1 MLSPTYLP
9 FAAEVHPQ
17 ARPAARLTWDSRQAD
32 PETAFVALPGEQMH
46 GNAFVEQALER
57 GAPFV
62 LTDLNVPRAVRVTDA
77 RAALFTWATA
87 ERGHN
92 PLVVGI
98 TGSVGKTT
106 AKSYAAA
113 ALDAHFMP
121 VFNTLP
127 AIACFL
133 LEFGRSGSP
142 LVVEMGIDRPGEMRE
157 LVDLVRPDVGV
168 ITSIGAAHLEALGS
182 VAGVARE
189 KGVILEAAR
198 RLVSP
203 QAAEWFAD
211 VDTYGFEGASF
222 AGQHLTVNAEGASF
236 TFGDVPVNLPHA
248 SRVQAEA
255 AVLGLALAKQAGL
268 DLTRA
273 AERLSG
279 VSVPGGRYRVLA
291 GRFTVIDDTYNASP
305 LSMKAALE
313 ALGTFGGRKISVLGQ
328 MLELGEDER
337 AMHAEVGTL
346 ARQHADLTYGVG
358 PFAELLGEWAFT
370 SVPPLLDALRA
381 EVRDGD
387 VILVK
392 ASRGI
397 SWTPEKRLAEGVG
410 LDSVVDALLELRA
423 DPVWTGKK

>member
-1 MLSPTYLP
+1 MLSLTDLP
-9 FAAEVHPQ
+9 FAAEIHPQ
-17 ARPAARLTWDSRQAD
+17 ARPAVRLIWDSRQAGPD
-32 PETAFVALPGEQMH
+32 TAFVALPGEQMH
-46 GNAFVEQALER
+46 GNAFVQQALER

-62 LTDLNVPRAVRVTDA
+62 LTDLDVPRAVRVADA

-92 PLVVGI
+92 PLVIGI

-133 LEFGRSGSP
+133 LESGRSERP
-142 LVVEMGIDRPGEMRE
+142 LVVEMGIDRLGEMRE
-157 LVDLVRPDVGV
+157 LVDLVQPDVGV
-168 ITSIGAAHLEALGS
+168 ITSIGAAHLDALGS
-182 VAGVARE
+182 VAGVAQE

-198 RLVSP
+198 RLVSR
-203 QAAEWFAD
+203 QAAEWFAG
-211 VDTYGFEGASF
+211 VDTYGFEGATF
-222 AGQHLTVNAEGASF
+222 AGQHLKVNAEGAAF
-236 TFGDVPVNLPHA
+236 TFGNVAVALPRA

-255 AVLGLALAKQAGL
+255 AVLGLALAEQAGL
-268 DLTRA
+268 DLQAA

-279 VSVPGGRYRVLA
+279 VGVPGGRYRVLA

-313 ALGTFGGRKISVLGQ
+313 ALGAFEGRKISVLGR
-328 MLELGEDER
+328 MLELGDDER
-337 AMHAEVGTL
+337 AMHAEVGAL
-346 ARQHADLTYGVG
+346 AHQHTDLTYGVG
-358 PFAELLGEWAFT
+358 PFAELLGERAFT
-370 SVPPLLDALRA
+370 SVPPLLDALKA
-381 EVRDGD
+381 EIRDGD

-410 LDSVVDALLELRA
+410 LDSVVDALLELRGEQA
-423 DPVWTGKK
+423 

>member
-1 MLSPTYLP
+1 MLSLTDLP
-9 FAAEVHPQ
+9 FAAEIHPQ
-17 ARPAARLTWDSRQAD
+17 ARPAARLTWDSRQAG

-46 GNAFVEQALER
+46 GNAFVNQALER

-62 LTDLNVPRAVRVTDA
+62 LTDLNVPRAVRVPDA
-77 RAALFTWATA
+77 RDALFAWATA
-87 ERGHN
+87 ERRHN
-92 PLVVGI
+92 SLVVGI

-198 RLVSP
+198 RLVSQ
-203 QAAEWFAD
+203 QAAEWFAG

-236 TFGDVPVNLPHA
+236 TFGDVAVNLPHA
-248 SRVQAEA
+248 SKVQAEA
-255 AVLGLALAKQAGL
+255 AVLGLALAEQAGL
-268 DLTRA
+268 DLRRA
-273 AERLSG
+273 AERLSV

-313 ALGTFGGRKISVLGQ
+313 ALSTFGGRKISVLGQ

-346 ARQHADLTYGVG
+346 SRQHADLTYGVG
-358 PFAELLGEWAFT
+358 PFAELLGERAFA
-370 SVPPLLDALRA
+370 SVPPLLEALRA

-423 DPVWTGKK
+423 SPVQEEKK